1 MSDIKDCIFNK
12 IRSDPQLQILLKK
25 INSGKADFKDTSLYA
40 DIFSK
45 IMGSEFSQI
54 VMEIPLDTRA
64 QLCTELLRGSYDDI
78 NEVLAQV
85 QASIDTEKGIK
96 IAPQKAEF
104 PEERVQKIADSLKD
118 ETVPDETVQRRA
130 DTGTANVA
138 RSFHDDYIKK
148 NAKFRSNAGL
158 KCYLERETDGNCCP
172 WCAALAGRF
181 LVGEHPP
188 DIFRRHDNCGC
199 TVVLIDGKTR
209 QYAWSKKTWSREEEQ
224 EYLKNLDKEKR
235 AKRLSHEQA
244 KALQEKNLPKSL
256 TNGTG
261 NDKIK
266 ETSQKPITPITD
278 NAINRVP
285 NVKISGY
292 TDEQCGYIQNQHK
305 ELLDYSRKN
314 NENKEVAFVFDNFLK
329 NRREFT
335 GADDRLEF
343 GGALYGKDLFVM
355 HNHPRNSSYS
365 ATDMIFILQH
375 DNVKSFS
382 IVKNNGSVEVLTK
395 SINYDADI
403 LKKDFERILKKNVKS
418 ENISEYAKAVNK
430 LLTKHSQEGG
440 MFEWI
445 K

>member
-85 QASIDTEKGIK
+85 QASLDTEKGIK

-209 QYAWSKKTWSREEEQ
+209 QYAWSKKTLIW
-224 EYLKNLDKEKR
+224 Y
-235 AKRLSHEQA
+235 
-244 KALQEKNLPKSL
+244 
-256 TNGTG
+256 
-261 NDKIK
+261 
-266 ETSQKPITPITD
+266 
-278 NAINRVP
+278 
-285 NVKISGY
+285 
-292 TDEQCGYIQNQHK
+292 
-305 ELLDYSRKN
+305 
-314 NENKEVAFVFDNFLK
+314 NK
-329 NRREFT
+329 T
-335 GADDRLEF
+335 
-343 GGALYGKDLFVM
+343 
-355 HNHPRNSSYS
+355 
-365 ATDMIFILQH
+365 
-375 DNVKSFS
+375 
-382 IVKNNGSVEVLTK
+382 
-395 SINYDADI
+395 
-403 LKKDFERILKKNVKS
+403 
-418 ENISEYAKAVNK
+418 
-430 LLTKHSQEGG
+430 
-440 MFEWI
+440 
-445 K
+445 